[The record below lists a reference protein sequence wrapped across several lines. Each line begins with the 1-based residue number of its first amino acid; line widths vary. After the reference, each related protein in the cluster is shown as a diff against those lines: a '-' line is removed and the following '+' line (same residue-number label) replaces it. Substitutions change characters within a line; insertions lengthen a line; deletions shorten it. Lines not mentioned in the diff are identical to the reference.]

1 MERSILLF
9 QNSLKSKKSVE
20 TYFKNLNLFRKF
32 VGSEDFDS
40 ITRIGKDQLQIFLED
55 YIMDLKGRIS
65 PNTIPTYYFPIQAFL
80 ETNDIDLKWKKIRR
94 LFPAK
99 VKKTGREAWATQD
112 IKLMLAVTSN
122 IRNRALVLFLASS
135 GIRIGAIEEIRIKNL
150 IDMPLGCKAVLVY
163 EESTEEYWTFI
174 TPEASEILEKYIAKR
189 KSDGEQITPDSPLFR
204 ASYEKGYSN
213 VRRLSA
219 RGASETILRILRVSG
234 LRTQEVKKKGRF
246 NKMPDHA
253 FRKRFLTTVKSNS
266 KIPTSQAEKMV
277 GHQVYRDEDNNMVML
292 DGSYNVPTVEVL
304 FNSYKHAITD
314 LTIDDYARV
323 RIKETE
329 IQKQYS
335 VLEQEKKKHFGEKK
349 KWYTAILERAKTDGE
364 IPDWLRPI
372 MDEMIQDFE
381 S

>member
-1 MERSILLF
+1 MERSLLLF
-9 QNSLKSKKSVE
+9 QNSLKSEKSFG
-20 TYFKNLNLFRKF
+20 TYFRNLNLFRRF
-32 VGSEDFDS
+32 IGSEDFDS
-40 ITRIGKDQLQIFLED
+40 ITRTKSEKLQIFLED
-55 YIMDLKGRIS
+55 YIMDLKGRIN
-65 PNTIPTYYFPIQAFL
+65 PNTIPTYYFPIQTFL

-99 VKKTGREAWATQD
+99 VKKTGREAWSTQD
-112 IKLMLAVTSN
+112 IKIMLGSVIN

-135 GIRIGAIEEIRIKNL
+135 GIRIGAIEEIRMGNL

-163 EESTEEYWTFI
+163 EDSTEEYWTFI
-174 TPEASEILEKYIAKR
+174 TPEASEILEKYLAKR
-189 KSDGEQITPDSPLFR
+189 KSDGENITTDSPLFR
-204 ASYEKGYSN
+204 TRYANGSSKVKKLTTKGAY
-213 VRRLSA
+213 
-219 RGASETILRILRVSG
+219 ETIVRILNTSG

-253 FRKRFLTTVKSNS
+253 FRKRFLTILKSNQ

-277 GHQVYRDEDNNMVML
+277 GHQVYRDEENNMVML
-292 DGSYNVPTVEVL
+292 DSSYNVPTAEVL

-314 LTIDDYARV
+314 LTIDDESRV

-335 VLEQEKKKHFGEKK
+335 ALQEEKQKHFEEKKN
-349 KWYTAILERAKTDGE
+349 WYKTILDRVKTEGE
-364 IPDWLRPI
+364 IPDWLRPV
-372 MDEMIQDFE
+372 MEEMIQDFE

>member
-9 QNSLKSKKSVE
+9 QNSLKSEKSFE

-32 VGSEDFDS
+32 IGADDFDS
-40 ITRIGKDQLQIFLED
+40 ITRIDPIKLQIFLED
-55 YIMDLKGRIS
+55 YIMNLKGKIS

-99 VKKTGREAWATQD
+99 VKKTGRDAWSTQD
-112 IKLMLAVTSN
+112 IKTMLSHSIN

-135 GIRIGAIEEIRIKNL
+135 GIRVGALVDMKMRNL

-163 EESTEEYWTFI
+163 EDSTEEYWTFI
-174 TPEASEILEKYIAKR
+174 TPEASESLERYIAKR
-189 KSDGEQITPDSPLFR
+189 KSDGEYIIPDSPLFR
-204 ASYEKGYSN
+204 TKYAD
-213 VRRLSA
+213 
-219 RGASETILRILRVSG
+219 GASKVKKLSTKGAYETIVRILNTSG
-234 LRTQEVKKKGRF
+234 LRTQDVKKKGRF

-253 FRKRFLTTVKSNS
+253 FRKRFLTILKSNP

-277 GHQVYRDEDNNMVML
+277 GHQVYRDEDNNMVTL
-292 DGSYNVPTVEVL
+292 DGSYNVPTAEAL

-314 LTIDDYARV
+314 LTIDDSSRV
-323 RIKETE
+323 RIKEAE
-329 IQKQYS
+329 IGKQYS
-335 VLEQEKKKHFGEKK
+335 ALENEKKQHFEEKK
-349 KWYTAILERAKTDGE
+349 KWYKTILDRARTEGE